1 MDIIESCPVSGLPV
15 VQKPYWTESS
25 VSGKYSVTFCLIGGR
40 ILHFRLEGNLS
51 EIDVDSLY
59 RLRERV
65 LTETVEPGVKIVEI
79 REFKNTFSIPPPAAR
94 NAFRK
99 RLEEESPRCLGVIV
113 CNAPLSARILMRV
126 ILRNRKF
133 PYPIEVHNDY
143 PGAVKKALQLIA
155 RFDSENTFAPG
166 NFISRDEWVYEGDD
180 FSLTCKVLA
189 DKVLYT
195 KYTGYLQKHHVDS
208 ILSIRRQIYEK
219 GYLDIQHHY
228 NILDFSESGAG
239 TLPARLKY
247 ITGLRKLYASYTLPK
262 VMFWYGGSGIIATII
277 KMVQRMIGLRMV
289 GVKNLD
295 EALSGI
301 RRLEQKQDRLFHAPA
316 PAGKGK
322 KRKTTEPFKKYA
334 DELLDFITSVSWVKP
349 VKKIKEIPDSH
360 PFKQVFDAITLV
372 KMDTDA
378 LLMERTQAQLQLME
392 KEERYRSLFRFSGD
406 AIILAD
412 DNGIFDCNEAALTI
426 FTARSKE
433 ELMGLQPWELTPPTQ
448 PDGTDSKQM
457 ARRNR
462 DIVNEKNVTRFE
474 WVLRRLNGETF
485 PGDSVLSKFELGGKI
500 VYQEVVRDITRQKKT
515 EKELKKAREEAEFAD
530 KTKSQ
535 FLANMSH
542 EIRTP
547 LNGIL
552 GMTDLLLMSELTGE
566 QRERLMDIKNS
577 GHSLMAIINEILE
590 FSRIE
595 AGKVELDHIPFKIS
609 ELSRGVLRMMGVKA
623 REKKLELLGPVDH
636 DIPDDLVGD
645 PVRIRQV
652 LINLI
657 DNAVKFTD
665 RGEVRLSIKKKNET
679 KGTVTIEFSAADT
692 GVGIPREKV
701 ASLFEKF
708 SQLDSSTTRQHGGTG
723 LGLAIAGD
731 LVRLMGGRIE
741 VESTPGK
748 GSRFFFEIVLEKGE
762 APLQKAGVQI
772 SPPPSFITAEKG
784 KQLRVLLAED
794 HPINRKL
801 VERLLKIKGWEVIH
815 AENGEEAVQKY
826 KENNVDIILMDIQM
840 PVMDGYGAAVQIREL
855 EANKGGRERVP
866 IIALTAH
873 ALNHYREKSYS
884 AGMDGYLTKP
894 INADELYRV
903 VYRFTSEGI
912 RHAPPNS

>member
-1 MDIIESCPVSGLPV
+1 M
-15 VQKPYWTESS
+15 
-25 VSGKYSVTFCLIGGR
+25 IGDR

-51 EIDVDSLY
+51 EIDVNSLY
-59 RLRERV
+59 QLREQV
-65 LTETVEPGVKIVEI
+65 LTESAAPGVKIVEI

-99 RLEEESPRCLGVIV
+99 SLEEEAHRCLGVIV

-133 PYPIEVHNDY
+133 PHPIEIRNDY
-143 PGAVKKALQLIA
+143 PGAVKRALQLIA
-155 RFDSENTFAPG
+155 RFDSENAFAPG
-166 NFISRDEWVYEGDD
+166 NFISHDEWIYEGDG
-180 FSLTCKVLA
+180 FLLICKVLA

-208 ILSIRRQIYEK
+208 ILRIRRQIYEK
-219 GYLDIQHHY
+219 GYLDTQRHY
-228 NILDFSESGAG
+228 NILDFSDSEAG

-262 VMFWYGGSGIIATII
+262 VMFWYGGSGIIAAIV

-301 RRLEQKQDRLFHAPA
+301 RRLEQRQDPLFHTPA
-316 PAGKGK
+316 PADKGK
-322 KRKTTEPFKKYA
+322 KRKPTQPSKKYA
-334 DELLDFITSVSWVKP
+334 DEILDFITSVIWMKP
-349 VKKIKEIPDSH
+349 GKEIKEIPDSH

-372 KMDTDA
+372 RMDTDA
-378 LLMERTQAQLQLME
+378 LLMERTKAQLQLME
-392 KEERYRSLFRFSGD
+392 KEERYRSLFRYSGD

-426 FTARSKE
+426 FKARSKDD
-433 ELMGLQPWELTPPTQ
+433 LMGLQPWELAPPTQ

-457 ARRNR
+457 AGENR
-462 DIVNEKNVTRFE
+462 HIVNEKNVHRFE
-474 WVLRRLNGETF
+474 WVLRRLNGDTF
-485 PGDSVLSKFELGGKI
+485 PGEGVLSKFELGGKI
-500 VYQEVVRDITRQKKT
+500 VYQEVVRDITQRKKT
-515 EKELKKAREEAEFAD
+515 EKELKKAREEAEFAN

-566 QRERLMDIKNS
+566 QRERLEDIKQS
-577 GHSLMAIINEILE
+577 GHSLMDIINEILD

-595 AGKVELDHIPFKIS
+595 AGKMELEHIPFKIS
-609 ELSRGVLRMMGVKA
+609 ELNQRVLRMMGVKA
-623 REKKLELLGPVDH
+623 REKKLELLGSVDH
-636 DIPDDLVGD
+636 DMPDELVGD

-657 DNAVKFTD
+657 DNAVKFTHQ
-665 RGEVRLSIKKKNET
+665 GEVCLSIKKKTET
-679 KGTVTIEFSAADT
+679 KGTVVIEFSVSDT

-701 ASLFEKF
+701 TSLFEKF

-731 LVRLMGGRIE
+731 LVRLMGGCIE

-748 GSRFFFEIVLEKGE
+748 GSRFFFEVVLEKGE
-762 APLQKAGVQI
+762 TPGQKADIQI
-772 SPPPSFITAEKG
+772 SPPSSFITAEKG

-840 PVMDGYGAAVQIREL
+840 PVMDGYEAAVQIRKL
-855 EANKGGRERVP
+855 EVDKGRRERVP

-873 ALNHYREKSYS
+873 ALANYREKSYS
-884 AGMDGYLTKP
+884 SGMDGYLTKP
-894 INADELYRV
+894 IDAEELYQV
-903 VYRFTSEGI
+903 VYRFTSDGI
-912 RHAPPNS
+912 QQDPP